1 LYSPRR
7 GPLPPE
13 RAAPYPEVLTVD
25 SANATTIAQH
35 ALTQA
40 GIIIAVGTA
49 CAVVAKKI
57 NIPDIVLYLLVGMLI
72 GPAVLGLV
80 DVGADS
86 VMNQFILVFGAAYI
100 LFDGGTTLR
109 FKVLKEIWISLLV
122 IATVGVLIMT
132 FLMGWVAHLVLGLP
146 LIVALLLGAIL
157 ASTDPA
163 TLVPVFKQVKVR
175 ERVAQMVM
183 SESAFNDAMG
193 AILTFTI
200 FGIVM
205 GTSEFSVG
213 GTLQGLAWEA
223 GMGLVIGG
231 GLGYLAALLIAHR
244 EYPILK
250 DHMPL
255 VTLMLVIGAYMGAVA
270 IHASGFMAVFVAGV
284 MLSNNESFGFRV
296 DDIDEEKLHEYIANT
311 GLVFRIFIFI
321 LLGSQ
326 VDFALM
332 GKYLLPAIGVVAVFM
347 FVARPLT
354 VFLCAGPDRNAKWTL
369 KELLFMCWTR
379 ETGVIPAALVGLLAG
394 QGAPNIDVIASV
406 TFVAILA
413 TIVIQATTTK
423 WLAGKLGLLE

>member
-1 LYSPRR
+1 MDP
-7 GPLPPE
+7 
-13 RAAPYPEVLTVD
+13 
-25 SANATTIAQH
+25 ANATSIAQH

-40 GIIIAVGTA
+40 GIILAIGAA
-49 CAVVAKKI
+49 CAVVAKRI
-57 NIPDIVLYLLVGMLI
+57 NIPDIVLYLLVGMVI
-72 GPAVLGLV
+72 GPALLGLV
-80 DVGADS
+80 NVPADS

-100 LFDGGTTLR
+100 LFDGGMTLR
-109 FKVLKEIWISLLV
+109 FKVLREIWITLLV
-122 IATVGVLIMT
+122 IATIGVLIMT
-132 FLMGWVAHLVLGLP
+132 VLVGYVAHWILGLP
-146 LIVALLLGAIL
+146 LVVALLLGAIL

-175 ERVAQMVM
+175 ERVAQLVM

-205 GTSEFSVG
+205 GTSQFSVG

-223 GMGLVIGG
+223 GMGLVIGAA
-231 GLGYLAALLIAHR
+231 LGYAAAYLVASKQFPL
-244 EYPILK
+244 LK
-250 DHMPL
+250 DYMPL
-255 VTLMLVIGAYMGAVA
+255 VTLMLVIGAFMGALA

-284 MLSNNESFGFRV
+284 MLANNESFGFRV
-296 DDIDEEKLHEYIANT
+296 EDIDEEKLHDYIANT
-311 GLVFRIFIFI
+311 ALVFRIFIFI

-332 GKYLLPAIGVVAVFM
+332 GRYLLPAIGVVAVFM

-354 VFLCAGPDRNAKWTL
+354 VFLCAGPDRNAKWTF

-394 QGAPNIDVIASV
+394 MGAPNIDVIASV